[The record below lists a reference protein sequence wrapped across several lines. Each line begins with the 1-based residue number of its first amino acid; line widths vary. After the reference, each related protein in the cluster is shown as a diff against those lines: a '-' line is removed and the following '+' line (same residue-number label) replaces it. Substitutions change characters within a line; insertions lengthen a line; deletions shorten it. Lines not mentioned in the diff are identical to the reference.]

1 MMETKIKNITQLKKI
16 IVRLKNQGKKIVF
29 TNGCFDI
36 LHFGHAKYLK
46 EAKRKGDILIVGVN
60 SDSSVRKIKGN
71 RRPIINEAYRA
82 GLIAALESVDFVVIF
97 KEETPFRVIKTL
109 KPDILVKGAD
119 WAQRDIVGR
128 DFILKG
134 GGKVY
139 TVKLVKGLSTTDL
152 TRKLQRHFK
161 INRIID
167 ANINRAKEGLRV
179 CEEITRFILNNRKLT
194 SDFKTIRHQID
205 DIIKYL
211 PVSLPDLLKTRESRE
226 DVGRNIYLGELK
238 RKNLSDIFS
247 ANIQRV
253 KESIRV
259 LEEFSKLINIKF
271 AIKFKRIRYN
281 IYEIEKKAT
290 GKILSLSNRR

>member
-1 MMETKIKNITQLKKI
+1 MPAI
-16 IVRLKNQGKKIVF
+16 
-29 TNGCFDI
+29 D
-36 LHFGHAKYLK
+36 
-46 EAKRKGDILIVGVN
+46 
-60 SDSSVRKIKGN
+60 
-71 RRPIINEAYRA
+71 
-82 GLIAALESVDFVVIF
+82 
-97 KEETPFRVIKTL
+97 
-109 KPDILVKGAD
+109 
-119 WAQRDIVGR
+119 
-128 DFILKG
+128 
-134 GGKVY
+134 
-139 TVKLVKGLSTTDL
+139 DL
-152 TRKLQRHFK
+152 TERV
-161 INRIID
+161 NRIID